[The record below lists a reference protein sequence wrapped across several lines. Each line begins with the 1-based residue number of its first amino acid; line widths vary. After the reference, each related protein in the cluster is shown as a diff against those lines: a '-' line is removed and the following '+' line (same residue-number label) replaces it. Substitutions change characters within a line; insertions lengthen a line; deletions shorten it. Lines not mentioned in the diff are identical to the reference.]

1 MSEDQWGKYLRAKEP
16 GVREKA
22 YAWKTAIG
30 LQKVDGLTPSEYLVK
45 TAQRNIEGEI
55 TLAESR
61 QLVSDYHKAKKL
73 AGGEIGDRTAE
84 ADLVSQHIAEVLSE
98 DSFTFSPEELVSIHR
113 RLFEGVFEFAGRI
126 RDYDITKDEWVLDGD
141 TVRYGSSYRLME
153 MLAFDIRQERE
164 FSYVGLTE
172 AEIIRHISRFTS
184 NLWQI
189 HAFGEGNTRTTGVFV
204 IKYLRT
210 LGFDVA
216 NDVFAENAWY
226 FRNALVRANYT
237 NVQKGIEET
246 TGYLELFFR
255 NLLLGESNV
264 LQSRYLLVG
273 GWKGPDGPTSNIVTP
288 ASSVDTPTSKV
299 VTPTSNSSG
308 NWALSK
314 AVKRLLL
321 VLGDDELT
329 REQLMRSLKLK
340 DRKNFVEYSLGPALK
355 IGLVEMTQPDSP
367 RSPTQRYRLTA
378 SGQKATVS
386 MPSDSRGV

>member
-1 MSEDQWGKYLRAKEP
+1 MAGDQWGEYLRAKEP

-30 LQKVDGLTPSEYLVK
+30 LQKVDGLTPTEYLVE
-45 TAQRNIEGEI
+45 TARRNIEGEI

-61 QLVSDYHKAKKL
+61 QLVSDYHKAKKR
-73 AGGEIGDRTAE
+73 AGGESADRSAE

-113 RLFEGVFEFAGRI
+113 RLFEGVLEFAGRI
-126 RDYDITKDEWVLDGD
+126 RDYDITKNEWVLNGD

-153 MLAFDIRQERE
+153 MLAFDLKQERE
-164 FSYVGLTE
+164 FSYVGLKE
-172 AEIIRHISRFTS
+172 AEIVRHIARFTS

-237 NVQKGIEET
+237 NVPKGIEET
-246 TGYLELFFR
+246 TEYLELFFR

-264 LQSRYLLVG
+264 LQSRYLIVG
-273 GWKGPDGPTSNIVTP
+273 GWKGPG
-288 ASSVDTPTSKV
+288 
-299 VTPTSNSSG
+299 TPTSNPTS
-308 NWALSK
+308 NPTSK
-314 AVKRLLL
+314 SVLPKAAGPQFSQQVRRLLVAL
-321 VLGDDELT
+321 EGEMTRAAIMKALT
-329 REQLMRSLKLK
+329 LR
-340 DRKNFVEYSLGPALK
+340 DRVTFGNSYLGPALK

-378 SGQKATVS
+378 CGQKAKVL
-386 MPSDSRGV
+386 

>member
-1 MSEDQWGKYLRAKEP
+1 MNEDQWGEYLRAKEP

-30 LQKVDGLTPSEYLVK
+30 MQKVDGLTPTEYLVE
-45 TAQRNIEGEI
+45 TARRNIEGEI

-61 QLVSDYHKAKKL
+61 QLVSDYHKAKKR
-73 AGGEIGDRTAE
+73 AGGESADRSAE
-84 ADLVSQHIAEVLSE
+84 ADLVAQHIAEVLSE

-113 RLFEGVFEFAGRI
+113 RLFEGVLEFAGRI
-126 RDYDITKDEWVLDGD
+126 RDYDITKNEWVLNGD

-153 MLAFDIRQERE
+153 MLAFDLKQERE
-164 FSYVGLTE
+164 FSYVGLAE
-172 AEIIRHISRFTS
+172 AEIVRHIARFTS

-189 HAFGEGNTRTTGVFV
+189 HAFGEGNTRTTGVFI

-237 NVQKGIEET
+237 NVPKGVEET
-246 TGYLELFFR
+246 TEYLELFFR
-255 NLLLGESNV
+255 NLLFGESNV
-264 LQSRYLLVG
+264 LQSRYLIVG
-273 GWKGPDGPTSNIVTP
+273 GWRGPNDPTSNV
-288 ASSVDTPTSKV
+288 A
-299 VTPTSNSSG
+299 TPTSNPTSKS
-308 NWALSK
+308 ALPK
-314 AVKRLLL
+314 AAGPQFSQQVRRLLV
-321 VLGDDELT
+321 VLDGEMTRAVIMKALT
-329 REQLMRSLKLK
+329 LK
-340 DRKNFVEYSLGPALK
+340 DRVTFGNSYLGPALK

-378 SGQKATVS
+378 WGQKAKEQKTLKNEA
-386 MPSDSRGV
+386 

>member
-1 MSEDQWGKYLRAKEP
+1 MAGDQWGEYLRAKEP

-30 LQKVDGLTPSEYLVK
+30 LQKVDGLTPTEYLVE
-45 TAQRNIEGEI
+45 TARRNIEGEI

-61 QLVSDYHKAKKL
+61 QLVSDYHKAKKR
-73 AGGEIGDRTAE
+73 AGGESADRSAE

-113 RLFEGVFEFAGRI
+113 RLFEGVLEFAGRI
-126 RDYDITKDEWVLDGD
+126 RDYDIVKNEWVLNGD

-153 MLAFDIRQERE
+153 MLAFDLKQERE
-164 FSYVGLTE
+164 FSYVGLKE
-172 AEIIRHISRFTS
+172 SEIVRHIARFTS

-237 NVQKGIEET
+237 NVPKGIEET
-246 TGYLELFFR
+246 TEYLELFFR
-255 NLLLGESNV
+255 NLLVGETNV
-264 LQSRYLLVG
+264 LQSRYLIVG
-273 GWKGPDGPTSNIVTP
+273 GWKGPG
-288 ASSVDTPTSKV
+288 
-299 VTPTSNSSG
+299 TPTSNPTS
-308 NWALSK
+308 NPTSK
-314 AVKRLLL
+314 SVLPKAAGPQFSQQVRRLLVAL
-321 VLGDDELT
+321 EGEMTRAAIMKALT
-329 REQLMRSLKLK
+329 LR
-340 DRKNFVEYSLGPALK
+340 DRVTFGNSYLGPALK

-378 SGQKATVS
+378 WGLKAKAQKAS
-386 MPSDSRGV
+386 

>member
-1 MSEDQWGKYLRAKEP
+1 MAGDQWGEYLRAKEP

-30 LQKVDGLTPSEYLVK
+30 LQKVDGLTPTEYLVE
-45 TAQRNIEGEI
+45 TARRNIEGEI

-61 QLVSDYHKAKKL
+61 QLVSDYHKAKKR
-73 AGGEIGDRTAE
+73 AGGESADRSAE

-113 RLFEGVFEFAGRI
+113 RLFDGVLEFAGCI
-126 RDYDITKDEWVLDGD
+126 RDYDIVKNEWVLNGD

-153 MLAFDIRQERE
+153 MLTFDIKQERE
-164 FSYVGLTE
+164 FSYVGLKE
-172 AEIIRHISRFTS
+172 SEIVRHIARFTS

-237 NVQKGIEET
+237 NVPKGIEET
-246 TGYLELFFR
+246 TEYLELFFR

-264 LQSRYLLVG
+264 LQSRYLIVG
-273 GWKGPDGPTSNIVTP
+273 GWKGPGTPTSNVPTP
-288 ASSVDTPTSKV
+288 TSNVATPTSK
-299 VTPTSNSSG
+299 NGG
-308 NWALSK
+308 NWALSET
-314 AVKRLLL
+314 VRRLLL
-321 VLGDDELT
+321 VLGEEELT
-329 REQLMRSLKLK
+329 RGQMMKALKLK
-340 DRKNFVEYSLGPALK
+340 DRKNFSEYSLGPALK

-378 SGQKATVS
+378 WGRKAKAQKAS
-386 MPSDSRGV
+386 

>member
-1 MSEDQWGKYLRAKEP
+1 MSEDQWGEYLRAKEP

-30 LQKVDGLTPSEYLVK
+30 LQKVDGLTPTEYLVE
-45 TAQRNIEGEI
+45 TARRNIEGEI

-61 QLVSDYHKAKKL
+61 QLVSDYHKAKKR
-73 AGGEIGDRTAE
+73 AGGDSADRSAE
-84 ADLVSQHIAEVLSE
+84 ADFVSQHIAEVLSE

-113 RLFEGVFEFAGRI
+113 RLFEGVLEFAGRI
-126 RDYDITKDEWVLDGD
+126 RDYDITKNEWVLNGD

-153 MLAFDIRQERE
+153 MLAFDLKQERE
-164 FSYVGLTE
+164 FSYVGLSE
-172 AEIIRHISRFTS
+172 AEIVRHIARFTS

-237 NVQKGIEET
+237 NVPKGIEET
-246 TGYLELFFR
+246 TEYLELFFR

-264 LQSRYLLVG
+264 LQSRYLIVG
-273 GWKGPDGPTSNIVTP
+273 GWKGPDDPTSDVVPPTSNPTSNP
-288 ASSVDTPTSKV
+288 ASNPTSKSAQPKV
-299 VTPTSNSSG
+299 AGPQFSQQVR
-308 NWALSK
+308 
-314 AVKRLLL
+314 RLLVAL
-321 VLGDDELT
+321 DGEMTRAAIMKALT
-329 REQLMRSLKLK
+329 LR
-340 DRKNFVEYSLGPALK
+340 DRVTFGNSYLGPALK

-378 SGQKATVS
+378 WGQKAKDKKACVLT
-386 MPSDSRGV
+386 

>member
-1 MSEDQWGKYLRAKEP
+1 MAGDQWGEYLRAKEP

-30 LQKVDGLTPSEYLVK
+30 LQKVDGLTPTEYLVE
-45 TAQRNIEGEI
+45 TARRNIEGEI

-61 QLVSDYHKAKKL
+61 QLVSDYHKAKKR
-73 AGGEIGDRTAE
+73 AGGESADRSAE

-113 RLFEGVFEFAGRI
+113 RLFEGVLEFAGRI
-126 RDYDITKDEWVLDGD
+126 RDYDIVKNEWVLNGD

-153 MLAFDIRQERE
+153 MLTFDIKQERE
-164 FSYVGLTE
+164 FSYVGLKE
-172 AEIIRHISRFTS
+172 SEIVRHIARFTS

-237 NVQKGIEET
+237 NVPKGIEET
-246 TGYLELFFR
+246 TEYLELFFR

-264 LQSRYLLVG
+264 LQSRYLIVG
-273 GWKGPDGPTSNIVTP
+273 GWKGPG
-288 ASSVDTPTSKV
+288 
-299 VTPTSNSSG
+299 TPTSNPTS
-308 NWALSK
+308 NPTSK
-314 AVKRLLL
+314 SVLPKAAGPQFSQQVRRLLVAL
-321 VLGDDELT
+321 EGEMTRAAIMKALT
-329 REQLMRSLKLK
+329 LR
-340 DRKNFVEYSLGPALK
+340 DRVTFGNSYLGPALK

-367 RSPTQRYRLTA
+367 RSPTQRYRLTVL
-378 SGQKATVS
+378 GQKAKIQKAL
-386 MPSDSRGV
+386 MK

>member
-1 MSEDQWGKYLRAKEP
+1 MSGDQWGEYLRAKEP

-30 LQKVDGLTPSEYLVK
+30 LQKVDGLTPTEYLVE
-45 TAQRNIEGEI
+45 TARRNIEGEI

-61 QLVSDYHKAKKL
+61 QLVSDYHKAKKR
-73 AGGEIGDRTAE
+73 AGGDSADRSAE

-113 RLFEGVFEFAGRI
+113 RLFEGVLEFAGRI
-126 RDYDITKDEWVLDGD
+126 RDYDITKNEWVLNGD

-153 MLAFDIRQERE
+153 MLAFDLKQERE
-164 FSYVGLTE
+164 FSYVGLKE
-172 AEIIRHISRFTS
+172 AEIVRHIARFTS

-237 NVQKGIEET
+237 NVPKGIEET
-246 TGYLELFFR
+246 TEYLELFFR
-255 NLLLGESNV
+255 NLLLGESNA
-264 LQSRYLLVG
+264 LQSRYLIVG
-273 GWKGPDGPTSNIVTP
+273 GWKGPGGPTSNPTSNAATP
-288 ASSVDTPTSKV
+288 TSNVLTPTSNAATTPTSK
-299 VTPTSNSSG
+299 NGG
-308 NWALSK
+308 NWALSE

-321 VLGDDELT
+321 VLGEEELT
-329 REQLMRSLKLK
+329 RGELMRALKLK
-340 DRKNFVEYSLGPALK
+340 DRKNFLEYSLGPALK

-378 SGQKATVS
+378 WGQKAKAQKV
-386 MPSDSRGV
+386 

>member
-1 MSEDQWGKYLRAKEP
+1 MSEDQWGEYLRAKEP

-30 LQKVDGLTPSEYLVK
+30 LQKVDGLTPTEYLVE
-45 TAQRNIEGEI
+45 TARRNIEGEI

-61 QLVSDYHKAKKL
+61 QLVSNYHKAKKR
-73 AGGEIGDRTAE
+73 AGGDSADRSAE

-113 RLFEGVFEFAGRI
+113 RLFEGVLEFAGSI
-126 RDYDITKDEWVLDGD
+126 RDYDISKNEWVLNGD

-153 MLAFDIRQERE
+153 MLAFDLKQERE
-164 FSYVGLTE
+164 FSYVGLAE
-172 AEIIRHISRFTS
+172 AEIVRHIARFTS

-237 NVQKGIEET
+237 NVPKGIEET
-246 TGYLELFFR
+246 TEYLELFFR

-264 LQSRYLLVG
+264 LQSRYLIVG
-273 GWKGPDGPTSNIVTP
+273 GWKGPDDPTSNV
-288 ASSVDTPTSKV
+288 A
-299 VTPTSNSSG
+299 TPTSNPTSKS
-308 NWALSK
+308 ALPKVAGPQFSQQ
-314 AVKRLLL
+314 VRRLLVAL
-321 VLGDDELT
+321 DGEMT
-329 REQLMRSLKLK
+329 RAAIMKALKLR
-340 DRKNFVEYSLGPALK
+340 DRVTFGNSYLGPALK

-367 RSPTQRYRLTA
+367 RSPTQCYRLTVW
-378 SGQKATVS
+378 GQKAKAQKVF
-386 MPSDSRGV
+386 RLFV